1 MLSSCEIIASLCLSF
16 SDEGNFSVKVHE
28 KTMETVD

>member
-1 MLSSCEIIASLCLSF
+1 MLLSFEIIASLCLSF
-16 SDEGNFSVKVHE
+16 SDEGTFYVRVRE